1 MAIYQFI
8 LSLQIIGAQ
17 DLKKKDNQNTLSYLP
32 RRLQE
37 KSIFLYLFLG
47 FFMQVL
53 KADQFFILFS
63 KSFFNLY

>member
-1 MAIYQFI
+1 MAIYQFT

-17 DLKKKDNQNTLSYLP
+17 DLKKKDEQNTLSYLP

-37 KSIFLYLFLG
+37 KDIFLNLFLG

-53 KADQFFILFS
+53 KASLFFILFS
-63 KSFFNLY
+63 KLTFNLY